1 MDRGWKKHPM
11 TQDDK
16 ARIMSTQAKKIGR
29 EPKNA
34 SFPAR
39 TQSAVTIKNEPPQQ
53 K

>member
-1 MDRGWKKHPM
+1 M

-16 ARIMSTQAKKIGR
+16 ARIMSTQAKKTGG
-29 EPKNA
+29 EAKKG